1 MFNNYLKLAWR
12 NLKSQK
18 LFSVIK
24 IGGFAFSI
32 AICILIVLFV
42 QHELSFDAFYPK
54 KDQIFRMLGNIKKE
68 SAMERGVSF
77 PAPAG
82 PTMKEVYPA
91 IEESGRILP
100 SSLFGA
106 GTNLVST
113 KENPVNQSLS
123 GFVYADQS
131 VLDMFPLPTVYG
143 SLKDALDK
151 PNTVVLSK
159 SKAEMLFNGNPVG
172 KVIYLNNDKQRPYEI
187 TAVMENTPSNS
198 HLYGYDIFLTLS
210 GINFYDGEQQNWIAS
225 NYVTYFK
232 IKPETNIQQLEKELT
247 KTYIVDH
254 YIPSIKMDGRTVNP
268 MVKESF
274 ITLQP
279 ADQIHLYSRDIHDDK
294 VSVKNRGDIRIVWIF
309 AGIAAFI
316 LLIASINFI
325 NLTTA
330 NVAVRAKEVGIRK
343 TVGSSRKSLIY
354 QFFTESFVYCSISV
368 ILGVLIS
375 FILLPLFNQLAG
387 KTLVIPWY
395 DISFFCIII
404 LTISILGI
412 LSGIYPALYL
422 SRFKPI
428 SVLKGKVLSSKS
440 SSGFRNSLVIFQ
452 FATSITLIIG
462 TIVIQQQMN
471 FLMNKD
477 LGYNKDHV
485 LILHG
490 THTLDKSIKSFKEEL
505 KTLSDVR
512 SVTIGDYVP
521 VDMEN
526 SRRNGNSFWQDGKQ
540 AEQDGKPGQFWLI
553 DQDYITTYG
562 LNLVAGR
569 NLSFDMPTDSAGTII
584 NQKMAEALN
593 LKNPIGAK
601 IYNGDTRT
609 VVGVVEDFVFDNMR
623 SETDAVRPISLV
635 LGSSPSLISIK
646 INSTDLTKTISDIT
660 HIWDEFSPTQ
670 KIQFSFL
677 DDNFAALYA
686 DVKQTQT
693 IFTYFSLVAIFIAC
707 LGLFG
712 LAAFITTQRTKE
724 ISVRKVLGASLVKI
738 IKLLSIDFLKLVCV
752 AIIIASP
759 FAWWA
764 MNTWLED
771 FNNRIEIQYW
781 VFILAGMISLLIA
794 MITVFY
800 HAIKTAQ
807 MNPVNSLRED

>member
-1 MFNNYLKLAWR
+1 MFSNYVKLAWR

-18 LFSVIK
+18 LFSIIK

-32 AICILIVLFV
+32 AICILIVLHV

-54 KDQIFRMLGNIKKE
+54 KNQIFRMLGNIKKE
-68 SAMERGVSF
+68 SGMERGVSF

-82 PTMKEVYPA
+82 PTMKEIYPA

-106 GTNLVST
+106 GTNQVST
-113 KENPVNQSLS
+113 NENPVNQSLS

-131 VLDMFPLPTVYG
+131 ILEMFPLPTVYG
-143 SLKDALDK
+143 SLKHALEK

-159 SKAEMLFNGNPVG
+159 SKAEILFKGNPVG
-172 KVIYLNNDKQRPYEI
+172 KVIYLNSDKSKPYEI
-187 TAVMENTPSNS
+187 TAVLEDTPSNS

-210 GINFYDGEQQNWIAS
+210 GVNFYDGEQQNWIAS

-232 IKPETNIQQLEKELT
+232 IKPEANIQRLQEELT
-247 KTYIVDH
+247 KTYIVDY

-268 MVKESF
+268 MVNNSF

-279 ADQIHLYSRDIHDDK
+279 LDQIHLHSRDIHDYK
-294 VSVKNRGDIRIVWIF
+294 VSVQNRGDIRVVWIF

-316 LLIASINFI
+316 LLIANINFI

-343 TVGSSRKSLIY
+343 TIGSSRSSLIY
-354 QFFTESFVYCSISV
+354 QFFTESFVYCGISV
-368 ILGVLIS
+368 ILGLLIS
-375 FILLPLFNQLAG
+375 IILLPVFNQLAG
-387 KTLVIPWY
+387 KVLVIPWLNL
-395 DISFFCIII
+395 SFIGFLSLGIV
-404 LTISILGI
+404 LLGI
-412 LSGIYPALYL
+412 LSGVYPALYL

-428 SVLKGKVLSSKS
+428 SVLKGKVLSSKN

-452 FATSITLIIG
+452 FATSIVLIIG

-471 FLMNKD
+471 FLMTKD

-485 LILHG
+485 LMLHG
-490 THTLDKSIKSFKEEL
+490 TRTLDKNVKSFKDEL

-521 VDMEN
+521 VDMES
-526 SRRNGNSFWQDGKQ
+526 SRRNGNNFWQDGKQ

-553 DQDYITTYG
+553 DQDYIATYG
-562 LNLVAGR
+562 LNLIAGR
-569 NLSFDMPTDSAGTII
+569 NLSFDMLTDSAGTII
-584 NQKMAEALN
+584 NQKMAEELN

-601 IYNGDTRT
+601 IFNGNTRT
-609 VVGVVEDFVFDNMR
+609 VIGVVEDFVFDNMH
-623 SETDAVRPISLV
+623 SEADAVRPISLV
-635 LGSSPSLISIK
+635 LGRSPSLISIK
-646 INSTDLTKTISDIT
+646 INSTDLAKTITEIT
-660 HIWDEFSPTQ
+660 QIWDEFSPTQ

-677 DDNFAALYA
+677 DDNFAALYVN
-686 DVKQTQT
+686 VKQTQT

-724 ISVRKVLGASLVKI
+724 IGVRKVLGASLGRI
-738 IKLLSIDFLKLVCV
+738 IKLLSIDFLKLVFL

-759 FAWWA
+759 LAWWA

-771 FNNRIEIQYW
+771 FNSRIEIQYW
-781 VFILAGMISLLIA
+781 IFILAGMISLLIA
-794 MITVFY
+794 MVTICY
-800 HAIKTAQ
+800 HAITTAQ
-807 MNPVNSLRED
+807 MNPVKSLRDD